1 MNYAAEFHEYREN
14 AIRILTETGFFKGV
28 MYEEEG
34 NCRQLTIYGFWMIEK
49 ITDPSGTIVHKA
61 LRRRSDDFRQWE
73 DIPPKSD
80 NPAAPGAPRLDW
92 PMSSLPLYNYKRNS
106 GYLFSGIVETA
117 LNLANIAAG
126 FSRYFPD
133 IPIEEL
139 HSASEIRAR
148 RLSAVD
154 SQLKKLKKYTEKRN
168 VREIR
173 KIRKLRGEI
182 PYYERGVLG
191 ELPWPVVYR
200 DAVAGRAYRLLM
212 KRSSIHL
219 KMFYATFWNHMADR
233 ELYRAVLLA
242 VHSRIAT
249 LDDYMRFAR
258 ARDAVVRL
266 FHEKPSMLPALNFL
280 PMNEWGKQDIL
291 SAKRWIRSLRTYR
304 KTSVSF
310 ASPGAYRLFQR
321 LPPSAASRICDEL
334 GSAAAY
340 GDQKNYIPRF
350 MENLVQ
356 AQIGPKI
363 PAQLIDLFMDFIGRG
378 EFWGEFSS
386 FILRL
391 VGREYLRLKGKRSRP
406 DNDEFSR
413 LRRELNLVCDW
424 QRFTFDV
431 PPSNASWRG
440 LVRRAEAWHGQL
452 ESADAGNW
460 QAKLEAA
467 PDVPGWEDPFAGRE
481 FTVME
486 HITVH
491 PLVSPAALIREG
503 IEMEHCLKWDMWR
516 EECLAGSLLCYSLT
530 LDTTRERS
538 TLAVRKYSDRIEIAQ
553 HYGLANCLPCTELSE
568 GARQVLHM
576 IQQHLKGCIE

>member
-1 MNYAAEFHEYREN
+1 MNYAAEFYEYREH

-28 MYEEEG
+28 AYEEEG
-34 NCRQLTIYGFWMIEK
+34 NCQRLTIYGFWRIEK
-49 ITDPSGTIVHKA
+49 ITAPSGTVVHKA

-73 DIPPKSD
+73 DIPPLSD

-133 IPIEEL
+133 IPIAEL
-139 HSASEIRAR
+139 HTASEISAR
-148 RLSAVD
+148 RLSTVD
-154 SQLKKLKKYTEKRN
+154 SQLKKYTEKRN
-168 VREIR
+168 IREIR

-200 DAVAGRAYRLLM
+200 DAVTGRAYSLLI

-242 VHSRIAT
+242 VHSRIAE

-258 ARDAVVRL
+258 AREAVVRL

-280 PMNEWGKQDIL
+280 PMSEWGKQDIL
-291 SAKRWIRSLRTYR
+291 SAKRWIRSLGTYR
-304 KTSVSF
+304 KTPFSF
-310 ASPGAYRLFQR
+310 ASPSAYRLFQR
-321 LPPSAASRICDEL
+321 LPPSAASRICDDL
-334 GSAAAY
+334 GMAAF
-340 GDQKNYIPRF
+340 GVQKNNIPEF

-363 PAQLIDLFMDFIGRG
+363 PAQLIDLFLDFHSRG
-378 EFWGEFSS
+378 ELSPFM
-386 FILRL
+386 LRL
-391 VGREYLRLKGKRSRP
+391 VGREYLRLKGNRP
-406 DNDEFSR
+406 KPAEDEFSR
-413 LRRELNLVCDW
+413 LRRGLNLVCDW
-424 QRFTFDV
+424 LGCTNV
-431 PPSNASWRG
+431 VLPSNSSWRG
-440 LVRRAEAWHGQL
+440 LVRRAEAWHRQL
-452 ESADAGNW
+452 DPADAGNW

-467 PDVPGWEDPFAGRE
+467 SDAPGWEEPFAGRE

-486 HITVH
+486 HITVR

-516 EECLAGSLLCYSLT
+516 QECLSGAMLCYSLT
-530 LDTTRERS
+530 LNTTRERS
-538 TLAVRKYSDRIEIAQ
+538 TLTIRKNENRIEIDQ
-553 HYGLANCLPCTELSE
+553 HYGLANCLPCTELSR
-568 GARQVLHM
+568 GAEQVLHM